1 MFILEAILAVLL
13 FSVLWTVFAS
23 PFLAISF
30 FIAKYMRK
38 KLLSSG
44 VYVLGLSLLTS
55 IVVAPVPTPIITF
68 FVPLISLLFKPVPY
82 NQFFAPIW
90 HFAAVSFTLS
100 WFVSFVVLSRYLKP
114 SNPSFK
120 RDWQKPAP

>member
-13 FSVLWTVFAS
+13 FSVLWAVFAS

-44 VYVLGLSLLTS
+44 AYVLGLSLLTS

-68 FVPLISLLFKPVPY
+68 FVPLISLLL
-82 NQFFAPIW
+82 NQFHTINSLLQFG
-90 HFAAVSFTLS
+90 TLQQYHLLL
-100 WFVSFVVLSRYLKP
+100 VGL
-114 SNPSFK
+114 
-120 RDWQKPAP
+120 